1 MKGMYD
7 DAVPDPD
14 VLAPRGGS
22 TRRAGGGALTRRDV
36 SAPAVFGYRECG
48 GCVVVCAAGE
58 IDVATAPAF
67 RAALV
72 NAVERSQ
79 RLVVDLSAVTF
90 LDCAGLSALLTAV
103 RRLRA
108 TGHVLHLV
116 GVTGIVGRVITLT
129 RLDQVVAV
137 DATVE
142 SAVASLAPAAG

>member
-7 DAVPDPD
+7 DAVPEPD
-14 VLAPRGGS
+14 VSAPRGGS
-22 TRRAGGGALTRRDV
+22 RRPADGGVHIRRDV
-36 SAPAVFGYRECG
+36 SASAMFGYREAG

-90 LDCAGLSALLTAV
+90 LDCAGLSALVTAI

-108 TGHVLHLV
+108 TGAVLHLV
-116 GVTGIVGRVITLT
+116 GV
-129 RLDQVVAV
+129 
-137 DATVE
+137 
-142 SAVASLAPAAG
+142 